1 MKFIAN
7 FLFYSSD
14 CNKMSSIPSQ
24 SAFAAAKL
32 RGRYSDL
39 TVTRFDKK
47 PVYEKQQREK
57 KDLSLTPVK
66 YNAKLINSIW
76 NFYNL

>member
-1 MKFIAN
+1 MA
-7 FLFYSSD
+7 
-14 CNKMSSIPSQ
+14 SIPSQ
-24 SAFAAAKL
+24 SAFAACKL

-47 PVYEKQQREK
+47 PTYEKQQQREK

-66 YNAKLINSIW
+66 YNAKLMNSIW

>member
-1 MKFIAN
+1 MA
-7 FLFYSSD
+7 
-14 CNKMSSIPSQ
+14 SIPSQ

-47 PVYEKQQREK
+47 KTTERQQREK

-66 YNAKLINSIW
+66 YNAKLMNSIW
-76 NFYNL
+76 SFYNK